1 MHDQPSLTGLLC
13 NYAAN
18 LQYDDLPPAVVATA
32 KRLVLDSLGAAL
44 AGTTMGDGC
53 RETLAVVR
61 ASGGVPESSVL
72 GTGGKT
78 SSVMA
83 ALANGATVHALN
95 YDAIGARGG
104 HNSGRVPSP

>member
-1 MHDQPSLTGLLC
+1 MPEQPALTGLLC

-53 RETLAVVR
+53 RETLRRCPGIGRGAGEQCPR
-61 ASGGVPESSVL
+61 NRREDLIGHGGP
-72 GTGGKT
+72 
-78 SSVMA
+78 
-83 ALANGATVHALN
+83 
-95 YDAIGARGG
+95 R
-104 HNSGRVPSP
+104 